1 MKRKIF
7 TCDCPAVV
15 TSQPAGDCLSPCLL
29 KNPYICA
36 ECGFSQILALK
47 IKPVIAKKAK
57 ENLSTHTADGYQGC
71 QNSDKAPIDTKKE
84 VAKLAGV
91 SHDTIAKVE
100 TIEEQATPE
109 IKEALRADCRIS
121 LLTPQY
127 MDFCFCVSLTLSRL
141 YTPNSFSSRRKFI
154 RR

>member
-1 MKRKIF
+1 MSFVYTTFEKKKVFVGFSLGRHF
-7 TCDCPAVV
+7 QSRRRLSCPYR
-15 TSQPAGDCLSPCLL
+15 LL

-57 ENLSTHTADGYQGC
+57 ENLSTHTANGYQGC

-100 TIEEQATPE
+100 TIEQQAPLE
-109 IKEALRADCRIS
+109 IKQAVRAGSRIWKRKGYRW
-121 LLTPQY
+121 T
-127 MDFCFCVSLTLSRL
+127 FRFHVS
-141 YTPNSFSSRRKFI
+141 
-154 RR
+154 